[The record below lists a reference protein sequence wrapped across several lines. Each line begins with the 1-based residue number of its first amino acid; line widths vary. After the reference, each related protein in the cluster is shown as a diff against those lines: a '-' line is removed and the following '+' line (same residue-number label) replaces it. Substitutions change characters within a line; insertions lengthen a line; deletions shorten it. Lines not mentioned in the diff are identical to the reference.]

1 MRISFLLLC
10 MLCLRICLLAQA
22 KQITGKVTDENGVP
36 LNSISVGV
44 KNTRTITTTK
54 IDGSYSINAPE
65 NGTLVF
71 TGVGYVTK
79 EMSVAGQSSIS
90 VTLAIDAVALHE
102 VVVTGT
108 GVATEK
114 KKLSIDVAS
123 VSSKDFSK
131 SAILSVD
138 QALVGKISGAQI
150 QSPSGEPG
158 QKANIILR
166 GVNSLGSTTP
176 IILVDGVQV
185 TDINGLDIANV
196 DRVEV
201 AKGPAAG
208 MLYGAQGAN
217 GVIQIFTKKGTR
229 NKRPSVSLSSKVSF
243 DQALIGN
250 DLVAKKHHYQTDPQG
265 NILDKNGNILQPDAN
280 GEWPDPAE
288 EDFNTNYN
296 LTNDKT
302 YPASLP
308 LYDHLDQAYEK
319 AVSFSNSVNIAGGG
333 EKSDYA
339 FTFSRLD
346 QQSVLNNKLTRMNLS
361 ANLGFEL
368 FKGFTFRNT
377 TQTIFQN
384 ENLLSGAYNV
394 TDRILFNPDAL
405 FLGTNNNRFELL
417 NSFPWINFK
426 STYSGT
432 DLIVVRPRDENQ
444 LNVLSEPDWH
454 ERNGKNTRIINN
466 ANLNYKFPKFVELD
480 YKYGVEY
487 WVSEFNDFYK
497 NQEAAPQVD
506 EGFWGPSKK
515 GSMRRDYAKSL
526 YQNSLATLYFR
537 TDFQKDF
544 NSSLPIKTTTQVSY
558 DYRKLDYNSFYSQ
571 GLNLPQFPPYIISS
585 AEQKVSGDGS
595 FRYITFGWLV
605 NQTVDFGNLF
615 GVTGGFR
622 SDYNSEFG
630 DQQKPFNFGRGTA
643 YFRLSELLKS
653 DKLTEFKIRGAY
665 GEAGIPP
672 HEFNGLYYNRQS
684 TLGTITLG
692 NATALFL
699 ANTAGNPELG
709 VQVVKELE
717 LGTDITYR
725 PGLGD
730 WLGRISFSG
739 SVWRKKNNDIIN
751 LADLPPSSGVQNIPE
766 NLIDLEVKGI
776 DLSLDA
782 DMYTSKSLAWQ
793 FGVRFGT
800 FNTKVTRIANGQPVV
815 SGVFAVTQGQSLGD
829 FYTVT
834 ALTSVGQLRPDKTP
848 YIDPADYGD
857 YEVVNGMV
865 VNKTTKRVVLTD
877 PNDQKVVGNAYPDFN
892 MSFFNTV
899 TFKQNLS
906 LSFQFD
912 WIQGNS
918 IYNITKQWMYRDRIQ
933 KDFDKA
939 VTIDGQTGSYV
950 NFWNSLYNSVQRTG
964 FFVEDGSFLRLRDV
978 TLSYSIANPFK
989 QKWVKNVVLTAS
1001 GRNLLTFTNY
1011 SGLDPEA
1018 TTGQDS
1024 QGNATLGTGS
1034 NIGVDYFGVPNLK
1047 SYQLGIN
1054 LQF

>member
-1 MRISFLLLC
+1 
-10 MLCLRICLLAQA
+10 MLCLNICLLAQT
-22 KQITGKVTDENGVP
+22 KQITGKVTDETGVP
-36 LNSISVGV
+36 LNSISVSV
-44 KNTRTITTTK
+44 KNSRTVTSTK
-54 IDGSYSINAPE
+54 IDGSFSITAPE

-71 TGVGYVTK
+71 TGVGYVAK
-79 EMSVAGQSSIS
+79 EISIAGQSAIS
-90 VTLAIDAVALHE
+90 VSLSIDAVALHE

-150 QSPSGEPG
+150 QTPSGEPG

-185 TDINGLDIANV
+185 TDINGLDIASV

-201 AKGPAAG
+201 VKGPAGG

-217 GVIQIFTKKGTR
+217 GVIQIFTKKGIK
-229 NKRPSVSLSSKVSF
+229 NKRPSVGISSKVSI
-243 DQALIGN
+243 DNALIGN
-250 DLVAKKHHYQTDPQG
+250 DLVAKKHHYQTDAQG

-302 YPASLP
+302 YPSSLP
-308 LYDHLDQAYEK
+308 LYDHIDQAYTQ
-319 AVSFSNSVNIAGGG
+319 AVSFNNSVNIAGGG

-346 QQSVLNNKLTRMNLS
+346 QQSVMNNKFTRMNLS
-361 ANLGFEL
+361 MNLGFDL
-368 FKGFTFRNT
+368 FKGFSFRNT

-394 TDRILFNPDAL
+394 TDRILFNPDVL
-405 FLGTNNNRFELL
+405 FLGSNNNRFELL

-426 STYSGT
+426 STYPGT

-444 LNVLSEPDWH
+444 LNALSEPDWH

-480 YKYGVEY
+480 YKYGIEY

-497 NQEAAPQVD
+497 NQEAAPQAD
-506 EGFWGPSKK
+506 EAFWGPSKK

-537 TDFQKDF
+537 TDFQNDF
-544 NSSLPIKTTTQVSY
+544 HSNLPIKTTTQVSY

-605 NQTVDFGNLF
+605 NQTIDFGNLF
-615 GVTGGFR
+615 GVTGGLR

-643 YFRLSELLKS
+643 YFRLSELFKS
-653 DKLTEFKIRGAY
+653 SKLTEFKIRGAY

-684 TLGTITLG
+684 TLGTTTLG
-692 NATALFL
+692 NSTALFL

-717 LGTDITYR
+717 LGTDITYK
-725 PGLGD
+725 PALGN
-730 WLGRISFSG
+730 WLGRINFSG
-739 SVWRKKNNDIIN
+739 SAWKKKNNDIIN
-751 LADLPPSSGVQNIPE
+751 LADLPPSSGVQNVPE
-766 NLIDLEVKGI
+766 NLIDLEVKGV

-782 DMYTSKSLAWQ
+782 DMYNSSLLAWQ

-800 FNTKVTRIANGQPVV
+800 FKTKVTRIANGQPVV
-815 SGVFAVTQGQSLGD
+815 SGVFAVTQGEALGN

-834 ALTSVGQLRPDKTP
+834 ALKSVDQLRPDKTP
-848 YIDPADYGD
+848 YIDPADYNN

-865 VNKTTKRVVLTD
+865 VNKETKRVVLTD
-877 PNDQKVVGNAYPDFN
+877 PNDQSVVGNAYPDFN
-892 MSFFNTV
+892 MSFLNTV

-906 LSFQFD
+906 LTFQFD

-918 IYNITKQWMYRDRIQ
+918 IYNITKQWMFRDRIQ
-933 KDFDKA
+933 ADFDKA
-939 VTIDGQTGSYV
+939 VTINGQTGSYV

-964 FFVEDGSFLRLRDV
+964 FFVENGSFVRLRDV
-978 TLSYSIANPFK
+978 TLSYTIANPLK
-989 QKWVKNVVLTAS
+989 QKWVKSVVLTAS

-1018 TTGQDS
+1018 TTAQDS
-1024 QGNATLGTGS
+1024 QGNQTLGTGS
-1034 NIGVDYFGVPNLK
+1034 NIGVDYFGVPNLR
-1047 SYQLGIN
+1047 SYQFGIN

>member
-1 MRISFLLLC
+1 MRILLLLC
-10 MLCLRICLLAQA
+10 MLCLNICLLAQT
-22 KQITGKVTDENGVP
+22 KQITGKVTDETGVP
-36 LNSISVGV
+36 LNSISVSV
-44 KNTRTITTTK
+44 KNSRTVTSTK
-54 IDGSYSINAPE
+54 VDGSFSITAPE
-65 NGTLVF
+65 NATLVF
-71 TGVGYVTK
+71 TGVGYVGK
-79 EMSVAGQSSIS
+79 EISVAGQSSILIS
-90 VTLAIDAVALHE
+90 LSIDAVALHE

-150 QSPSGEPG
+150 QTPSGEPG

-185 TDINGLDIANV
+185 TDINGLDIASV

-201 AKGPAAG
+201 VKGPAGG

-217 GVIQIFTKKGTR
+217 GVIQIFTKKGSK
-229 NKRPSVSLSSKVSF
+229 NKRPSVGISSKVSI
-243 DQALIGN
+243 DHALIGN
-250 DLVAKKHHYQTDPQG
+250 DLVAKKHHYQTDAQG
-265 NILDKNGNILQPDAN
+265 NILDKNGSILQPDAN

-302 YPASLP
+302 YPSSLP
-308 LYDHLDQAYEK
+308 LYDHIDQAYTQ
-319 AVSFSNSVNIAGGG
+319 AVSFNNSINIAGGG

-346 QQSVLNNKLTRMNLS
+346 QQSVMNNKFTRKNLS
-361 ANLGFEL
+361 MNLGFDL
-368 FKGFTFRNT
+368 FKGFSFRNT

-394 TDRILFNPDAL
+394 TDRILFNPDVL
-405 FLGTNNNRFELL
+405 FLGSNNNRFELL

-426 STYSGT
+426 STYPGT

-444 LNVLSEPDWH
+444 LNALSEPDWH

-480 YKYGVEY
+480 YKYGIEY

-497 NQEAAPQVD
+497 NQEAAPQAD
-506 EGFWGPSKK
+506 EAFWGPSKK

-537 TDFQKDF
+537 TDFQNDF
-544 NSSLPIKTTTQVSY
+544 HSNLPIKTTTQVSY

-643 YFRLSELLKS
+643 YLRLSELFKS
-653 DKLTEFKIRGAY
+653 NKLTEFKVRGAY

-684 TLGTITLG
+684 TLGTTTLG
-692 NATALFL
+692 NSTALFL

-717 LGTDITYR
+717 LGTDITYK

-730 WLGRISFSG
+730 WLGRINFSG
-739 SVWRKKNNDIIN
+739 SAWKKKNNDIIN
-751 LADLPPSSGVQNIPE
+751 LADLPPSSGVQNVPE

-782 DMYTSKSLAWQ
+782 DIYNSNLLSWQ

-815 SGVFAVTQGQSLGD
+815 SGVFAVTQGEALGN

-834 ALTSVGQLRPDKTP
+834 ALKSVDQLRPDKTP
-848 YIDPADYGD
+848 YIDPADYND

-865 VNKTTKRVVLTD
+865 VNKETKRVVLTD
-877 PNDQKVVGNAYPDFN
+877 PNDQSVVGNAYPDFN
-892 MSFFNTV
+892 MSFLNTV

-906 LSFQFD
+906 LTFQFD
-912 WIQGNS
+912 WIQGSS

-933 KDFDKA
+933 ADFDKA
-939 VTIDGQTGSYV
+939 VTINGQTGSYV

-964 FFVEDGSFLRLRDV
+964 FFVENGSFVRLRDV
-978 TLSYSIANPFK
+978 TLSYTIANPFK
-989 QKWVKNVVLTAS
+989 QKWVKSVMLTAS

-1018 TTGQDS
+1018 TTAQDS
-1024 QGNATLGTGS
+1024 QGNQTFGTGS
-1034 NIGVDYFGVPNLK
+1034 NIGVDYFGVPNLR
-1047 SYQLGIN
+1047 SYQFGIN
-1054 LQF
+1054 FQF

>member
-1 MRISFLLLC
+1 M
-10 MLCLRICLLAQA
+10 
-22 KQITGKVTDENGVP
+22 
-36 LNSISVGV
+36 
-44 KNTRTITTTK
+44 
-54 IDGSYSINAPE
+54 
-65 NGTLVF
+65 
-71 TGVGYVTK
+71 
-79 EMSVAGQSSIS
+79 
-90 VTLAIDAVALHE
+90 
-102 VVVTGT
+102 
-108 GVATEK
+108 
-114 KKLSIDVAS
+114 
-123 VSSKDFSK
+123 
-131 SAILSVD
+131 
-138 QALVGKISGAQI
+138 
-150 QSPSGEPG
+150 
-158 QKANIILR
+158 
-166 GVNSLGSTTP
+166 
-176 IILVDGVQV
+176 
-185 TDINGLDIANV
+185 
-196 DRVEV
+196 
-201 AKGPAAG
+201 
-208 MLYGAQGAN
+208 
-217 GVIQIFTKKGTR
+217 
-229 NKRPSVSLSSKVSF
+229 
-243 DQALIGN
+243 
-250 DLVAKKHHYQTDPQG
+250 
-265 NILDKNGNILQPDAN
+265 
-280 GEWPDPAE
+280 
-288 EDFNTNYN
+288 
-296 LTNDKT
+296 
-302 YPASLP
+302 
-308 LYDHLDQAYEK
+308 
-319 AVSFSNSVNIAGGG
+319 
-333 EKSDYA
+333 
-339 FTFSRLD
+339 
-346 QQSVLNNKLTRMNLS
+346 
-361 ANLGFEL
+361 
-368 FKGFTFRNT
+368 
-377 TQTIFQN
+377 
-384 ENLLSGAYNV
+384 
-394 TDRILFNPDAL
+394 

-426 STYSGT
+426 STYPGT